1 MFSPTPMKG
10 RGVFLVVL
18 DVIFKLVD
26 FFLRYLF
33 ECTGKLVPILKIE
46 KQIILFVL
54 KFLRVSLFSPRRY
67 VFYHNAKV
75 IYFC

>member
-33 ECTGKLVPILKIE
+33 ECTGELVPILKIE

-54 KFLRVSLFSPRRY
+54 KFFDFLFLLIGDMFFITMQR
-67 VFYHNAKV
+67 
-75 IYFC
+75 

>member
-46 KQIILFVL
+46 KQIILFVHKL
-54 KFLRVSLFSPRRY
+54 LRFSLYTQRRY
-67 VFYHNAKV
+67 VFYHNANV
-75 IYFC
+75 INFC

>member
-1 MFSPTPMKG
+1 MFSPPMKG
-10 RGVFLVVL
+10 RGVFLIVL

-33 ECTGKLVPILKIE
+33 ECTWKLVPILKIE

-54 KFLRVSLFSPRRY
+54 KLLRFSLFTHRRY
-67 VFYHNAKV
+67 VFYHNVK
-75 IYFC
+75 IINFC

>member
-1 MFSPTPMKG
+1 MFSPPMKG
-10 RGVFLVVL
+10 RGVFLIVL

-54 KFLRVSLFSPRRY
+54 KFLRFSLFTHRRY
-67 VFYHNAKV
+67 VFYHNAK
-75 IYFC
+75 IINFY